1 MKKLLLTV
9 LILIVLILIGVYV
22 IIPNKIVAS
31 QVMPIKS
38 NVEATYRILQKQEN
52 WQQWWPQNSTKNSKT
67 SFSFNGRNY
76 ELMQKAFKLF
86 AIKINNKTDSLTSQF
101 VFIPLSVDSM
111 FIEWRAEKQASTN
124 PVKRM
129 QQFFEAKG
137 LQSDMHAILSGLK
150 PYLEDQQNLYGI
162 RVSETLVKD
171 SALVSSRIETTSY
184 PSVQQIYAVI
194 QKLKNYID
202 DEGAR
207 ETDYPMLHVDSAAGK
222 FSSMIAIPTSKVLQG
237 QGDIIPKRMVLG
249 NILVA
254 EVKGGSSTIRNG
266 LNQLQLY
273 VDDHR
278 RASPAIPYQ
287 SLVTDR
293 LSESDTSK
301 WVTKIYYPV
310 L

>member
-38 NVEATYRILQKQEN
+38 NVEASYRILQKQEN

-150 PYLEDQQNLYGI
+150 PFLEDQQNLYGI

-171 SALVSSRIETTSY
+171 SALVSSRIETKSY

-222 FSSMIAIPTSKVLQG
+222 FSSMVAIPTSKVLQG
-237 QGDIIPKRMVLG
+237 KGDIIPKRMVLG

-278 RASPAIPYQ
+278 RASPAMPYQ

>member
-38 NVEATYRILQKQEN
+38 NVEASYRILQKQEN

-124 PVKRM
+124 PVKRL

-293 LSESDTSK
+293 LSESDTNK

>member
-38 NVEATYRILQKQEN
+38 NVEASYRILQKQEN

-150 PYLEDQQNLYGI
+150 PFLEDQQNLYGI

-171 SALVSSRIETTSY
+171 SALVSSRIETKSY

-222 FSSMIAIPTSKVLQG
+222 FSSMVAIPTSKVLQG

>member
-38 NVEATYRILQKQEN
+38 NVEASYRILQKQEN

-150 PYLEDQQNLYGI
+150 PFLEDQQNLYGI

-171 SALVSSRIETTSY
+171 SALVSSRIETKSY

-222 FSSMIAIPTSKVLQG
+222 FSSMVAIPTSKVLQG
-237 QGDIIPKRMVLG
+237 KGDIIPKRMVLG